1 MEQLEIN
8 MKKIFLTLSLFGI
21 SYAGFAQTLEE
32 IGKNVAINLYLRS
45 SLEIPENEQGGMKV
59 NEARFEVRGNV
70 GEQLEYRIRYRL
82 NRNTP
87 AGTLN
92 NATSALDHAYVNY
105 KFGEGY
111 KWSAMVGKQINHYG
125 SWEFYDNPTFEYQYS
140 DYVNRQQN
148 LFPVAAMVSYHADD
162 HHSFHIQAY
171 NTHSQTFSKL
181 VENTGYT
188 PLGLEQSKLPLG
200 VNFAWKGSFWD
211 KKFHT
216 FYSFTTSQ
224 VAKGKQDY
232 KIALGN
238 KWTLDKFRGYLD
250 LQHSQNAIDHFNV
263 ISKELN
269 AYQQAADPTF
279 VPQFAKEVQFQ
290 SAALRLNYALTP
302 KWHIT
307 GKSVYERM
315 NSKDT
320 PLALGNNMNQ
330 RTLNLVGLE
339 FKPFE
344 RQDFKLFTYYAY
356 RTHAYK
362 KPLQTLYPQQNHG
375 IFAIGALWFVN
386 AL

>member
-1 MEQLEIN
+1 

-32 IGKNVAINLYLRS
+32 IGKNVDINLYLRS
-45 SLEIPENEQGGMKV
+45 SLEIPENGQGGMKA

-82 NRNTP
+82 NRNSP

-111 KWSAMVGKQINHYG
+111 KWSTMVGKQINHYG

-148 LFPVAAMVSYHADD
+148 LFPVAAMVSYNADD
-162 HHSFHIQAY
+162 NNSFHIQAY

-181 VENTGYT
+181 VEDTGYK

-238 KWTLDKFRGYLD
+238 KWTLDKFSGYLD

-263 ISKELN
+263 ISEELN
-269 AYQQAADPTF
+269 AYQQTLDPTY
-279 VPQFAKEVQFQ
+279 VHQFAKNVQFQ
-290 SAALRLNYALTP
+290 SVALRLDYAITP
-302 KWHIT
+302 KWYIT

-315 NSKDT
+315 NSKDNT
-320 PLALGNNMNQ
+320 LALGNEMNQ
-330 RTLNLVGLE
+330 RTLNLLGLE

-344 RQDFKLFTYYAY
+344 RQNFKLFTYYAY
-356 RTHAYK
+356 RTNTYK
-362 KPLQTLYPQQNHG
+362 KPLHTSYPQQNHG
-375 IFAIGALWFVN
+375 MFAIGALWFVN